1 MKRRSP
7 PRRDHGRKPTA
18 EKQKT
23 GNAPGIAT
31 VLIALILTVVRP
43 PVIGSTHI
51 YYILLKQLPSIATL
65 KDYRPSI
72 ATRVYSDND
81 ELIDEFF
88 LEDRKVVRI
97 HDLPPVV
104 VQAFVAAEDARFYQ
118 HRGFD
123 LQSISRAFFKNI
135 EAGRVVQGG
144 STITQ
149 QVAKSLFLT
158 PERSY
163 IRKIKEAVLAFK
175 IDRYLTKDEIL
186 HLYLNHIYLGHGTYG
201 VEAAAE
207 AYFGKSARSLTL
219 PEAAMLAGLPKAP
232 SNYSPYNNLERAKQR
247 QAYTLDRMAE
257 SGYITEEQ
265 KNAALAAK
273 LNLRSVRP
281 KDKIAPYFVENIRR
295 YVQEKYGSDVL
306 YKEGLEI
313 YTTLSIPMQTA
324 ARAAVERGSRKWKSG
339 RIRHRDRPGAMY
351 CMEARTGAI
360 KAMVGGRDF
369 KKSEFNRATQSRR
382 QPGSSFKPII
392 YTAAF
397 DKEMTP
403 STRID
408 DSPLQFPDPSQPGGY
423 WRPRTFAGKFNGPT
437 PLRNA
442 LVHSRNVVTVKI
454 LQSIGVAY
462 AVSYAANLGIP
473 SPLPRNLSLA
483 LGSANVTLEEMVR
496 SFGVLA
502 NQGKRVTR
510 FMIRKIVDRT
520 GQVFEETQVRE
531 EQVIDPRIAFLS
543 TYVMQGVIQSGTGT
557 RVKGIGRPAAGKTG
571 TTNDMRDAWFIG
583 FTPSLV
589 TGVWVGFDQERALGR
604 QEVGGRAAAP
614 IWLYYMEKAVQ
625 GTPIEPFPVPRGIV
639 FVKVDPHSGQRSG
652 IPKAPFTR
660 PSWKEPRRR
669 DPPSWTAAKSR
680 KNCRKTTRTH
690 PFECTI
696 GFFSLTFPSSSVQ

>member
-1 MKRRSP
+1 MAGNQMQKMR
-7 PRRDHGRKPTA
+7 
-18 EKQKT
+18 KT
-23 GNAPGIAT
+23 GNASGIAT
-31 VLIALILTVVRP
+31 LLIAMILTLVALL
-43 PVIGSTHI
+43 VIGSTLL
-51 YYILLKQLPSIATL
+51 YYVLLKELPSIATL

-97 HDLPPVV
+97 HDLPPIV

-207 AYFGKSARSLTL
+207 AYFGKSARNLTL
-219 PEAAMLAGLPKAP
+219 AEAAMLAGLPKAP
-232 SNYSPYNNLERAKQR
+232 SNYSPYTSLERAKQR
-247 QAYTLDRMAE
+247 QAYALDRMVE

-265 KNAALAAK
+265 KEAALKAP
-273 LNLRSVRP
+273 LQLRSVRP
-281 KDKIAPYFVENIRR
+281 KDKIAAYFVENIRR

-324 ARAAVERGSRKWKSG
+324 ARDAVERGLQEVEKREKYTVG
-339 RIRHRDRPGAMY
+339 TVQGALY

-423 WRPRTFAGKFNGPT
+423 WRPKNFDGKFNGPT
-437 PLRNA
+437 TLRNA

-454 LQSIGVAY
+454 LQSIGVDY
-462 AVSYAANLGIP
+462 AVSYAANLGIA

-502 NQGKRVTR
+502 NQGKRVTP

-625 GTPIEPFPVPRGIV
+625 GTPIEPFPIPRGIV
-639 FVKVDPHSGQRSG
+639 FVKVDPRSG
-652 IPKAPFTR
+652 EPVRYSEGALYEAFLEGATPEGSSIVDSGHVPKILPEDDEDASF
-660 PSWKEPRRR
+660 
-669 DPPSWTAAKSR
+669 
-680 KNCRKTTRTH
+680 
-690 PFECTI
+690 
-696 GFFSLTFPSSSVQ
+696 

>member
-1 MKRRSP
+1 MAGN
-7 PRRDHGRKPTA
+7 HA
-18 EKQKT
+18 QKKHKA
-23 GNAPGIAT
+23 GNPSGIAT
-31 VLIALILTVVRP
+31 LLIALTLTVVALL
-43 PVIGSTHI
+43 VIGSTLL
-51 YYILLKQLPSIATL
+51 YYILLKELPSIATL

-97 HDLPPVV
+97 QDLPPMV

-207 AYFGKSARSLTL
+207 AYFGKSARNLTL

-247 QAYTLDRMAE
+247 QAYTLDRMVE

-265 KNAALAAK
+265 KNAALAVK

-313 YTTLSIPMQTA
+313 YTTLNIPMQTA
-324 ARAAVERGSRKWKSG
+324 ARDAVERGLQEMEKREKYTVG
-339 RIRHRDRPGAMY
+339 TVQGALY

-408 DSPLQFPDPSQPGGY
+408 DSPLQFPDPSKPDGY
-423 WRPRTFAGKFNGPT
+423 WRPRNFDGKFNGPT
-437 PLRNA
+437 TLRSA

-454 LQSIGVAY
+454 LQSIGVDY
-462 AVSYAANLGIP
+462 AVSYAANMGIA

-496 SFGVLA
+496 AFGVLA
-502 NQGKRVTR
+502 NQGKRVTP
-510 FMIRKIVDRT
+510 FMIRRIVDRT

-583 FTPSLV
+583 YTPSLV

-625 GTPIEPFPVPRGIV
+625 GVPIEPFPVPRGIV
-639 FVKVDPHSGQRSG
+639 FVKVDPHSGQPVRYSEG
-652 IPKAPFTR
+652 ALYEAFLEGATP
-660 PSWKEPRRR
+660 E
-669 DPPSWTAAKSR
+669 
-680 KNCRKTTRTH
+680 
-690 PFECTI
+690 
-696 GFFSLTFPSSSVQ
+696 GSSVVDSGQVPKKLPEDDEDASF

>member
-1 MKRRSP
+1 MAGNHPQKK
-7 PRRDHGRKPTA
+7 H
-18 EKQKT
+18 KT
-23 GNAPGIAT
+23 GNPSGIAT
-31 VLIALILTVVRP
+31 LLIALMLTLVALL
-43 PVIGSTHI
+43 VIGSTLL
-51 YYILLKQLPSIATL
+51 YYILLKELPSIATL

-97 HDLPPVV
+97 HDLPPMV

-207 AYFGKSARSLTL
+207 AYFGKSARNLTL

-232 SNYSPYNNLERAKQR
+232 SSYSPYNNLERAKQR
-247 QAYTLDRMAE
+247 QAYTLDRMVE

-265 KNAALAAK
+265 KNAALAVK

-313 YTTLSIPMQTA
+313 YTTLNIPMQTA
-324 ARAAVERGSRKWKSG
+324 ARDAVERGLQEMEKRERYTVG
-339 RIRHRDRPGAMY
+339 PVQGALY

-408 DSPLQFPDPSQPGGY
+408 DSPLQFPDPSKPDGY
-423 WRPRTFAGKFNGPT
+423 WRPRNFDGKFNGPT
-437 PLRNA
+437 TLRSA

-454 LQSIGVAY
+454 LQSIGVDY
-462 AVSYAANLGIP
+462 AVSYAANMGIA

-496 SFGVLA
+496 AFGVLA
-502 NQGKRVTR
+502 NQGKRVTP
-510 FMIRKIVDRT
+510 FMIRRIVDRT
-520 GQVFEETQVRE
+520 GQIFEETQVRE

-583 FTPSLV
+583 YTPSLV

-625 GTPIEPFPVPRGIV
+625 GAPIEPFPVPRGIV
-639 FVKVDPHSGQRSG
+639 FVKVDPRSGQPVRYSEG
-652 IPKAPFTR
+652 ALYEAFLEGATP
-660 PSWKEPRRR
+660 E
-669 DPPSWTAAKSR
+669 
-680 KNCRKTTRTH
+680 
-690 PFECTI
+690 
-696 GFFSLTFPSSSVQ
+696 GSSVVDSGQVPKKLPEDDEDASF